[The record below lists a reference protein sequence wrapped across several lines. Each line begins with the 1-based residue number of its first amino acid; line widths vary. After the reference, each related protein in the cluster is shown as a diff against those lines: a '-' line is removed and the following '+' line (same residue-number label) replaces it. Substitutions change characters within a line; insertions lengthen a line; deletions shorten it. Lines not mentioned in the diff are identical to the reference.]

1 MAVPGERIIADA
13 TSQVILEWGG
23 PKSRMTAVLMKRG
36 NLDIV
41 THTGKISCKH
51 ESRDGVTFL

>member
-23 PKSRMTAVLMKRG
+23 PKSRVTAVLMKRG
-36 NLDIV
+36 NLAPETDMDREHRV
-41 THTGKISCKH
+41 NAKAEAS
-51 ESRDGVTFL
+51 S